1 MSSPPR
7 RQADRRKTLA
17 GTTIARTYGFSRKR
31 ATARSGSRRKEAPV
45 ARKAES
51 LVCQTL
57 GIISNGQ
64 LVTEQAL
71 ADFSGRFRGQVSQE
85 VVAAL
90 RALFKLD
97 DPAYN
102 AIDEALIAH
111 GGAAALEA
119 NEEEDMSNV

>member
-17 GTTIARTYGFSRKR
+17 GTTIARTYGFSLKR

-64 LVTEQAL
+64 VVTAQAL
-71 ADFSGRFRGQVSQE
+71 AEFARRFEGQVLQE
-85 VVAAL
+85 AIAAL

-97 DPAYN
+97 DPQALL
-102 AIDEALIAH
+102 IDEALIGH
-111 GGAAALEA
+111 GGAAALDA
-119 NEEEDMSNV
+119 VEEEEVADV